1 MYFEVS
7 EARYAGKYQIQVLFE
22 DGSSGVV
29 DLMKFIEEGTAL
41 APLKDPSLFKSFALE
56 YGTIVWKS
64 HSLDIAPE
72 ALYQEATGREVT
84 FKNPTGALM

>member
-1 MYFEVS
+1 MYFDVR
-7 EARYAGKYQIQVLFE
+7 EARYAGEHHLEVSFE

-29 DLMKFIEEGTAL
+29 DMMKFIEEGTVL
-41 APLKDPSLFKSFALE
+41 SPLRDPAVFKAFVIE

-72 ALYQEATGREVT
+72 ALYAEATGKEVT
-84 FKNPTGALM
+84 FKSQSNVLM

>member
-7 EARYAGKYQIQVLFE
+7 EARYAGEYQIQVQFE
-22 DGSSGVV
+22 DGSSGLV
-29 DLMKFIEEGTAL
+29 DMMKFIEEGTAL
-41 APLKDPSLFKSFALE
+41 APLKDPALFKAFSVE

-72 ALYQEATGREVT
+72 ALYAEATGREVL
-84 FKNPTGALM
+84 FKNQASALQ